1 MLYYSD
7 EKDILSLKDSDIA
20 VIIPVNCVGVMGAG
34 LAKQFADK
42 YPEMVPTY
50 KDCCDTKQLSIG
62 HCVFENSIY
71 GKFIFFP
78 SKDDWKDDSK
88 LEYIEEGMNSVV
100 RCLNYFSDLKIAIPP
115 IGCGL
120 GKLNRS
126 DVISIIYDKTKDCK
140 NEIYLVGW

>member
-1 MLYYSD
+1 MLHYNSESD
-7 EKDILSLKDSDIA
+7 ILNLENKDIAI
-20 VIIPVNCVGVMGAG
+20 VIPVNCVGVMGKG

-62 HCVFENSIY
+62 HCVLEDSIY

-88 LEYIEEGMNSVV
+88 LEYIEQGLDSLV
-100 RCLNYFSDLKIAIPP
+100 RCLNYFKDIDIALPP

-120 GKLNRS
+120 GNLNKE
-126 DVISIIYDKTKDCK
+126 DVLPLIYEKTKHCS
-140 NEIYLVGW
+140 NRIFLVGW